1 MIKIV
6 ISTATSLLAAAVL
19 VACNASDSSN
29 GTNSS
34 DVSSNG
40 AAARSQ
46 AACTSSANWQSVGV
60 GMSASQVQARLGA
73 PIQIISKATSTEYY
87 YEKCRGFLKKTAD
100 ATDGTP
106 AKDAVPAVVD
116 PITGL
121 ITTPATPAV
130 PAKPGKPA
138 QYVVSNYGGVVSIS
152 GTRGVISTTSP
163 IRDEELIVC
172 ELDYYNNPSAGI
184 YTTDNRA
191 FLDTANKISNPN
203 FGDVTSANC
212 RAANNQF

>member
-1 MIKIV
+1 MMKIV
-6 ISTATSLLAAAVL
+6 ISTATTLRAAAVL

-40 AAARSQ
+40 AAPRSQ
-46 AACTSSANWQSVGV
+46 AVCTSSANWQSVGV

-73 PIQIISKATSTEYY
+73 PIQIISTAASTEYY

-100 ATDGTP
+100 ATEGTP
-106 AKDAVPAVVD
+106 AKDAVPAVID
-116 PITGL
+116 PVTGA
-121 ITTPATPAV
+121 ITTPATPAEA
-130 PAKPGKPA
+130 AKPGKPA
-138 QYVVSNYGGVVSIS
+138 QYVVSNYGGVISIS

-172 ELDYYNNPSAGI
+172 ELDYYNNPYAGI

-191 FLDTANKISNPN
+191 FLDTANKVSNPN
-203 FGDVTSANC
+203 YGVVLTANC
-212 RAANNQF
+212 RTASNQF

>member
-6 ISTATSLLAAAVL
+6 ISTATTLLAAAVL

-60 GMSASQVQARLGA
+60 GMSAEQVQARLGA
-73 PIQIISKATSTEYY
+73 PIRIVSNAQSTEYH
-87 YEKCRGFLKKTAD
+87 YEKCRGFLKLTSE

-106 AKDAVPAVVD
+106 SVDAVPAV
-116 PITGL
+116 
-121 ITTPATPAV
+121 PANGSTAAV
-130 PAKPGKPA
+130 AAKPRVPGKPGKPA
-138 QYVVSNYGGVVSIS
+138 QYIVTNYGGVVVIG
-152 GTRGVISTTSP
+152 GTRGVISTSSP

-172 ELDYYNNPSAGI
+172 ELDYYNNPYAGI
-184 YTTDNRA
+184 YTRDGDA
-191 FLDTANKISNPN
+191 FLDNDEKISNPSY
-203 FGDVTSANC
+203 GRVITANC
-212 RAANNQF
+212 RGTGNQF